1 MGRKILFITTDQQ
14 RYDAYG
20 CNGGEVARTPV
31 TDGLAEEGVRYERA
45 YCQNAVCSPA
55 RSSML
60 TGQYP
65 STHGVIANGVPLPED
80 APSVAEV
87 LNDAGYR
94 TALIGKVHFEPIAD
108 PEGHWEQNRLARTG
122 EHGPYR
128 GFEYVEF
135 AGHGPLGASHYAN
148 WLWEN
153 HPEEAEGFLR
163 IFSAAPG
170 GETGA
175 PGATDNPVARENYH
189 TDWVADRVIDWL
201 DSLDQDEDWFCW
213 MSFPDPHHPWDP
225 PASERHRVDWRDLE
239 LPAGHPGSDERIRQI
254 LAERPAHWL
263 AWYDGSVPN
272 IDGAPGDFVP
282 ADLTHDQIRE
292 INALVHIKNE
302 MLDEAFGRVLAKIE
316 ERGWGDDTDII
327 LTSDHGEFQGDLG
340 LLFKGPYHVD
350 ALTRLPMVW
359 RPARS
364 AGVTPAVVTD
374 PVGQIDLAPTFCEI
388 AEVPVP
394 AWMQGAPLPQAS
406 GSEHERAII
415 EWDSQL
421 DTGYRMRSI
430 VRDGWSCTVY
440 EPNDP
445 DYGLPKAERY
455 ASFGMEP
462 PAREIVYDGTEGELY
477 HLEEDPHQWV
487 NRWDDPAVADVR
499 ERLVRDLHEHLP
511 PAREPRLRPMAMG

>member
-20 CNGGEVARTPV
+20 CNGGQVARTPV

-45 YCQNAVCSPA
+45 YCQNVVCSPA

-87 LNDAGYR
+87 LGDAGYR

-128 GFEYVEF
+128 GFDHVEF
-135 AGHGPLGASHYAN
+135 AGHGPMGASHYAN
-148 WLWEN
+148 WLREN

-189 TDWVADRVIDWL
+189 TDWVADRVIAWL
-201 DSLDQDEDWFCW
+201 DSLDEDEDWFCW

-239 LPAGHPGSDERIRQI
+239 LPEGHPGSDERIREI

-302 MLDEAFGRVLAKIE
+302 MLDEAFGRVLAKLD
-316 ERGWGDDTDII
+316 ERGWGDDTDVI

-388 AEVPVP
+388 AGVPLP
-394 AWMQGAPLPQAS
+394 EWMQGTPLPKTS

-430 VRDGWSCTVY
+430 VRDGWMCTVY

-445 DYGLPKAERY
+445 DYGLPRAERY

-462 PAREIVYDGTEGELY
+462 PTREIVYDGTEGELY

-487 NRWDDPAVADVR
+487 NRWDDPTVADVR
-499 ERLVRDLHEHLP
+499 EKLVRDLRDHLP
-511 PAREPRLRPMAMG
+511 AARETRLRPMAMG